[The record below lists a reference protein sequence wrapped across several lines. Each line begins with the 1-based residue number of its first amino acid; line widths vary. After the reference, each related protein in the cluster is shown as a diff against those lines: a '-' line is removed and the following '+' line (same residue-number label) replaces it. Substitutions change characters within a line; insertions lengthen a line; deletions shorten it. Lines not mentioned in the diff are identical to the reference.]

1 MVEIKGTVLDTDSRG
16 LWHLVR
22 YRGRLEVALGA
33 GSDDFERLLMG
44 QRFLS
49 RAPSA
54 VSGLAA

>member
-1 MVEIKGTVLDTDSRG
+1 MVEIKGTVLDSDSRG
-16 LWHLVR
+16 LWHLLR

-33 GSDDFERLLMG
+33 GSDDFERLLMR

-49 RAPSA
+49 CALSA